1 MTTALSTQ
9 PLTTATLVARLDRLP
24 ASRFHAVVLVVAAMS
39 LFFDTLDTVVTG
51 FAFAA
56 FREEWHLGGLALG
69 VTSAIGLSGYLVGSV
84 IVGFA
89 ADRWGRKAV
98 MMGSL
103 VLYSLFSASRAL
115 APGIEVFV
123 VLNFFTWLFVGMESC
138 VVPPYLAELWPSRLR
153 GRFNGLMMGFFA
165 FGIALSPVWAL
176 VFLPSVGWRWML
188 ALTAP
193 FALLIGVMR
202 PFLPE
207 SPRWLLSQGRTA
219 EAEAVVAKIEAQVER
234 QTGPLPPIPIAPA
247 TAPAVTPVRAGAI
260 LGAGMLPL
268 TLMLWLVWFTEY
280 GVLYTFQSVLP
291 TLLAT
296 EGFSIVR
303 STQFSVV
310 IFSGFIPGYML
321 AGVFLDRFD
330 RKHWLMLSFLG
341 IGVSG
346 TLFGY
351 ARTPAEIMAC
361 AWFTAF
367 FLGNGSTSIY
377 TLTPELYP
385 TAIRTT
391 AMGFAS
397 AAGRAGGI
405 LLLLSFGVFALLQGR
420 LALFV
425 VSDGLLLLSIVAVA
439 LIGPRTRGR
448 TLEATSAALTG
459 PAAGLAASFTK

>member
-1 MTTALSTQ
+1 MPITTPA
-9 PLTTATLVARLDRLP
+9 LVARLDRLP
-24 ASRFHAVVLVVAAMS
+24 ASRFHVTVLVVAASS

-69 VTSAIGLSGYLVGSV
+69 VTSAIGLSGYLVGSTL
-84 IVGFA
+84 VGFA
-89 ADRWGRKAV
+89 ADHWGRKAV
-98 MMGSL
+98 MIGSL
-103 VLYSLFSASRAL
+103 ALYSLFSASRAL
-115 APGIEVFV
+115 SPGIEVFA
-123 VLNFFTWLFVGMESC
+123 VLNFLTWLFVGMESC

-165 FGIALSPVWAL
+165 LGIALAPVWAL
-176 VFLPSVGWRWML
+176 VFLPTAGWRWTL

-193 FALLIGVMR
+193 FALLIGAMR
-202 PFLPE
+202 SFLPE
-207 SPRWLLSQGRTA
+207 SPRWLLSRGRAA
-219 EAEAVVAKIEAQVER
+219 EAEAVVAGIEARVAR
-234 QTGPLPPIPIAPA
+234 TAGPLPLVADAPSLPVPPPA
-247 TAPAVTPVRAGAI
+247 RRADIVAPGILPV
-260 LGAGMLPL
+260 

-291 TLLAT
+291 SLLAMD
-296 EGFSIVR
+296 GFSIVR

-321 AGVFLDRFD
+321 SGVFLDWID
-330 RKHWLMLSFLG
+330 RKYWLILSFAG

-351 ARTPAEIMAC
+351 ANTPAEITAC

-367 FLGNGSTSIY
+367 L
-377 TLTPELYP
+377 PELYP
-385 TAIRTT
+385 TPIRTT

-397 AAGRAGGI
+397 AWGRAGGI
-405 LLLLSFGVFALLQGR
+405 LLLLAFGIFSVLQGR

-439 LIGPRTRGR
+439 IVGPRTRGR
-448 TLEATSAALTG
+448 PLEATSATP
-459 PAAGLAASFTK
+459 PAAAPVPGFAE

>member
-1 MTTALSTQ
+1 MPPPTT
-9 PLTTATLVARLDRLP
+9 LTTAALVARLDRLP
-24 ASRFHAVVLVVAAMS
+24 VSRFHFVVLVVAAMS

-56 FREEWHLGGLALG
+56 FREPWHLGGMALG
-69 VTSAIGLSGYLVGSV
+69 VTSAIGLGGYLVGSV
-84 IVGFA
+84 LVGFA
-89 ADRWGRKAV
+89 ADRWGRKTV

-103 VLYSLFSASRAL
+103 VLYSLCSAARAL
-115 APGIEVFV
+115 APGIEVFA

-176 VFLPSVGWRWML
+176 IFLPTLGWRWTL

-193 FALLIGVMR
+193 FALLIGAMR
-202 PFLPE
+202 SFLPE
-207 SPRWLLSQGRTA
+207 SPRWLLSQGRAA
-219 EAEAVVAKIEAQVER
+219 EAEAVVSAIEARVTR
-234 QTGPLPPIPIAPA
+234 GAGPLPAIAAIPVPAAAAP
-247 TAPAVTPVRAGAI
+247 PVRPGAV
-260 LGAGMLPL
+260 LAPGVLPL

-321 AGVFLDRFD
+321 SGVFLDRLD
-330 RKHWLMLSFLG
+330 RKTWLMLSFLG

-405 LLLLSFGVFALLQGR
+405 LLLLAFGVFSVLQGR

-425 VSDGLLLLSIVAVA
+425 VSDGLLALSIVAVA
-439 LIGPRTRGR
+439 ILGPRTRGR
-448 TLEATSAALTG
+448 TLEATSAD
-459 PAAGLAASFTK
+459 PADLPAGVPAE

>member
-1 MTTALSTQ
+1 MSPPG
-9 PLTTATLVARLDRLP
+9 PLTAATLAARLDRLP
-24 ASRFHAVVLVVAAMS
+24 ASRFHAVVLVVAAIS

-56 FREEWHLGGLALG
+56 FRQGWGLGGFALG
-69 VTSAIGLSGYLVGSV
+69 ITSAIGLAGYLVGSLL
-84 IVGFA
+84 VGFA

-98 MMGSL
+98 MMSSL
-103 VLYSLFSASRAL
+103 VLYSLFSAARAL
-115 APGIEVFV
+115 SPGIEVFAA
-123 VLNFFTWLFVGMESC
+123 LNFLTWLFVGMESC

-165 FGIALSPVWAL
+165 LGIALSPVWAL
-176 VFLPSVGWRWML
+176 IFLPTVGWRWTL

-193 FALLIGVMR
+193 FALLIGAMR
-202 PFLPE
+202 GLLPE
-207 SPRWLLSQGRTA
+207 SPRWLLSQGRAA
-219 EAEAVVAKIEAQVER
+219 EAEAVVTVIEARVER
-234 QTGPLPPIPIAPA
+234 STGPLPPV
-247 TAPAVTPVRAGAI
+247 PAVSPVAPSAPLRPGAV
-260 LGAGMLPL
+260 LGADLLPL

-291 TLLAT
+291 TLLAAD
-296 EGFSIVR
+296 GFSIVR

-321 AGVFLDRFD
+321 SGVFLDWFD
-330 RKHWLMLSFLG
+330 RKHWLVLSFLG

-346 TLFGY
+346 TLFGF
-351 ARTPAEIMAC
+351 ANTPAEIMAC

-377 TLTPELYP
+377 TLTPELYH

-405 LLLLSFGVFALLQGR
+405 LLLLAFGVFSVLQGR

-425 VSDGLLLLSIVAVA
+425 VSDGLLLLSTVAVLVVA
-439 LIGPRTRGR
+439 PRTRGR
-448 TLEATSAALTG
+448 TLEATSAATTEPG
-459 PAAGLAASFTK
+459 PTAVLSSPAR

>member
-1 MTTALSTQ
+1 M
-9 PLTTATLVARLDRLP
+9 
-24 ASRFHAVVLVVAAMS
+24 
-39 LFFDTLDTVVTG
+39 
-51 FAFAA
+51 
-56 FREEWHLGGLALG
+56 ALG
-69 VTSAIGLSGYLVGSV
+69 VTSAIGLAGYLVGSV
-84 IVGFA
+84 LVGFA
-89 ADRWGRKAV
+89 ADRWGRKTV

-103 VLYSLFSASRAL
+103 VLYSLFSAARAL
-115 APGIEVFV
+115 APGIEVFA

-176 VFLPSVGWRWML
+176 VFLPAVGWRWTL

-193 FALLIGVMR
+193 FALLIGAMR
-202 PFLPE
+202 SFLPE
-207 SPRWLLSQGRTA
+207 SPRWLLSQGRAA
-219 EAEAVVAKIEAQVER
+219 EAEAVVSAIEARVTR
-234 QTGPLPPIPIAPA
+234 GAGPLPAIAAIPVPAAAAP
-247 TAPAVTPVRAGAI
+247 PVRPGAV
-260 LGAGMLPL
+260 LAPGVLPL

-321 AGVFLDRFD
+321 SGVFLDRLD
-330 RKHWLMLSFLG
+330 RKTWLMLSFLG

-405 LLLLSFGVFALLQGR
+405 LLLLAFGVFSVLQGR

-425 VSDGLLLLSIVAVA
+425 VSDGLLALSIVAVA
-439 LIGPRTRGR
+439 ILGPRTRGR
-448 TLEATSAALTG
+448 TLEATSAD
-459 PAAGLAASFTK
+459 PADLPAGVPAE

>member
-1 MTTALSTQ
+1 MPSPT
-9 PLTTATLVARLDRLP
+9 PLTLASLVARLDRLP
-24 ASRFHAVVLVVAAMS
+24 VSRFHFVVLVVAAMS
-39 LFFDTLDTVVTG
+39 LFFDTLDTIVTG

-56 FREEWHLGGLALG
+56 FREPWHLGGLALG
-69 VTSAIGLSGYLVGSV
+69 VTSAIGLAGYLVGSV
-84 IVGFA
+84 LVGFA

-103 VLYSLFSASRAL
+103 ILYSLFSAARAL
-115 APGIEVFV
+115 SPGIEVFAT
-123 VLNFFTWLFVGMESC
+123 LNFFTWLFVGMESC

-176 VFLPSVGWRWML
+176 VFLPSVGWRWTL

-193 FALLIGVMR
+193 FALLIGAMR
-202 PFLPE
+202 TLLPE

-219 EAEAVVAKIEAQVER
+219 EAEAVLSGIEARVQR
-234 QTGPLPPIPIAPA
+234 
-247 TAPAVTPVRAGAI
+247 
-260 LGAGMLPL
+260 GAGTLPAIASVPAMLPTPPARPGAVLAAGVLPL

-310 IFSGFIPGYML
+310 IFSGFVPGYML
-321 AGVFLDRFD
+321 SGVFLDRFD
-330 RKHWLMLSFLG
+330 RKYWLILSFLG
-341 IGVSG
+341 IGISG

-351 ARTPAEIMAC
+351 AHTPAEIMAC

-367 FLGNGSTSIY
+367 FLGNGSTCIY
-377 TLTPELYP
+377 TFTPELYP
-385 TAIRTT
+385 TSIRTT

-397 AAGRAGGI
+397 AAGRVGGI
-405 LLLLSFGVFALLQGR
+405 LLLLAFGIFSLLQGR

-425 VSDGLLLLSIVAVA
+425 ISDGLLLLSIIAVA
-439 LIGPRTRGR
+439 LLGPRTRGR
-448 TLEATSAALTG
+448 TLKATSAA
-459 PAAGLAASFTK
+459 AAEPMDLSMQGAAE

>member
-1 MTTALSTQ
+1 MS
-9 PLTTATLVARLDRLP
+9 LTTPMLVARLDRLP
-24 ASRFHAVVLVVAAMS
+24 VSRFHFALLVIAGLS

-69 VTSAIGLSGYLVGSV
+69 VTSAIGLGGYLVGSV
-84 IVGFA
+84 LVGFV
-89 ADRWGRKAV
+89 ADRWGRKTV

-103 VLYSLFSASRAL
+103 VLYSVLSAARAL
-115 APGIEVFV
+115 SPGIEVFAT
-123 VLNFFTWLFVGMESC
+123 LNFFTWLFVGMESC

-176 VFLPSVGWRWML
+176 LFLPNFGWRWTL

-193 FALLIGVMR
+193 FALLIGTMR
-202 PFLPE
+202 TGLPE
-207 SPRWLLSQGRTA
+207 SPRWLLSQGRAA
-219 EAEAVVAKIEAQVER
+219 EAEAVVAGIEARVAR
-234 QTGPLPPIPIAPA
+234 SAGPLPPVVSLPPAPE
-247 TAPAVTPVRAGAI
+247 APAVRRRAI
-260 LGAGMLPL
+260 LAPGVLPV

-291 TLLAT
+291 TLLALD
-296 EGFSIVR
+296 GFSIVR

-321 AGVFLDRFD
+321 SGYFLDMVG
-330 RKHWLMLSFLG
+330 RKVWLMISFAG
-341 IGVSG
+341 IGISG

-351 ARTPAEIMAC
+351 AHSAAEIMAC

-377 TLTPELYP
+377 TYTPELYP

-391 AMGFAS
+391 AMGMAS
-397 AAGRAGGI
+397 AWGRAGGI

-420 LALFV
+420 LALFL
-425 VSDGLLLLSIVAVA
+425 VSDGLLLVSIVVVA
-439 LIGPRTRGR
+439 LVGPRTGGR
-448 TLEATSAALTG
+448 TLEATSTEAV
-459 PAAGLAASFTK
+459 PATASAG

>member
-1 MTTALSTQ
+1 MPPPTT
-9 PLTTATLVARLDRLP
+9 LTTAALVARLDRLP
-24 ASRFHAVVLVVAAMS
+24 VSRFHFVVLVVAAMS

-56 FREEWHLGGLALG
+56 FREPWHLGGMALG
-69 VTSAIGLSGYLVGSV
+69 VTSAIGLAGYLVGSV
-84 IVGFA
+84 LVGFA
-89 ADRWGRKAV
+89 ADRWGRKTV

-103 VLYSLFSASRAL
+103 VLYSLCSAARAL
-115 APGIEVFV
+115 APGIEVFA

-176 VFLPSVGWRWML
+176 IFLPTLGWRWTL

-193 FALLIGVMR
+193 FALLIGAMR
-202 PFLPE
+202 SFLPE
-207 SPRWLLSQGRTA
+207 SPRWLLSQGRAA
-219 EAEAVVAKIEAQVER
+219 EAEAVVSAIEARVTR
-234 QTGPLPPIPIAPA
+234 GAGPLPAIAAIPVPAAAAP
-247 TAPAVTPVRAGAI
+247 PVRPGAV
-260 LGAGMLPL
+260 LAPGVLPL

-321 AGVFLDRFD
+321 SGVFLDRLD
-330 RKHWLMLSFLG
+330 RKTWLMLSFLG

-397 AAGRAGGI
+397 AAGRAGGVV
-405 LLLLSFGVFALLQGR
+405 LLLAFGVFSVLQGR

-425 VSDGLLLLSIVAVA
+425 VSDGLLALSIVAVA
-439 LIGPRTRGR
+439 ILGPRTRGR
-448 TLEATSAALTG
+448 TLEATSAD
-459 PAAGLAASFTK
+459 PADLPAGVPAE

>member
-1 MTTALSTQ
+1 MPPPTT
-9 PLTTATLVARLDRLP
+9 LTTTSLVARLDRLP
-24 ASRFHAVVLVVAAMS
+24 VSRFHFVVLVVAAMS

-56 FREEWHLGGLALG
+56 FREPWHLGGMALG
-69 VTSAIGLSGYLVGSV
+69 VTSAIGLAGYLVGSV
-84 IVGFA
+84 LVGFA
-89 ADRWGRKAV
+89 ADRWGRKTV

-103 VLYSLFSASRAL
+103 VLYSLFSAARAL
-115 APGIEVFV
+115 APGIEVFA
-123 VLNFFTWLFVGMESC
+123 VLNFLTWLFVGMESC

-176 VFLPSVGWRWML
+176 VFLPAVGWRWTL

-193 FALLIGVMR
+193 FALLIGAMR
-202 PFLPE
+202 TLLPE
-207 SPRWLLSQGRTA
+207 SPRWLLSQGRVA
-219 EAEAVVAKIEAQVER
+219 EAEAVVSAIEARVTR
-234 QTGPLPPIPIAPA
+234 GAGPLPAIAAIPVPAAAAP
-247 TAPAVTPVRAGAI
+247 PVRPGAVLAAGV
-260 LGAGMLPL
+260 LPL

-321 AGVFLDRFD
+321 SGVFLDRLD
-330 RKHWLMLSFLG
+330 RKTWLMLSFLG

-405 LLLLSFGVFALLQGR
+405 LLLLAFGVFSVLQGR

-425 VSDGLLLLSIVAVA
+425 VSDGLLALSIVAVA
-439 LIGPRTRGR
+439 LLGPRTRGR
-448 TLEATSAALTG
+448 TLEATSAD
-459 PAAGLAASFTK
+459 PADLPAGVPAE

>member
-1 MTTALSTQ
+1 MSSPAA
-9 PLTTATLVARLDRLP
+9 LTTASLVARLDRLP
-24 ASRFHAVVLVVAAMS
+24 VSRFHFVVLVVAAMS

-56 FREEWHLGGLALG
+56 FREPWHLGGMALG
-69 VTSAIGLSGYLVGSV
+69 VTSAVGLAGYLVGSV
-84 IVGFA
+84 LVGFA
-89 ADRWGRKAV
+89 ADHWGRKTV

-103 VLYSLFSASRAL
+103 VLYSLFSAARAL
-115 APGIEVFV
+115 SPGIEVFAA
-123 VLNFFTWLFVGMESC
+123 LNFLTWLFVGMESC

-176 VFLPSVGWRWML
+176 VFLPAVGWRCTL

-193 FALLIGVMR
+193 FALLIGAMR
-202 PFLPE
+202 TVLPE
-207 SPRWLLSQGRTA
+207 SPRWLLSQGRAA
-219 EAEAVVAKIEAQVER
+219 EAEAVVSAIEAQVER
-234 QTGPLPPIPIAPA
+234 GAGTLPAITAVPVVVVAP
-247 TAPAVTPVRAGAI
+247 PVRPGAVLAAGV
-260 LGAGMLPL
+260 LPL

-296 EGFSIVR
+296 DGFSVVR
-303 STQFSVV
+303 SMQFSVV
-310 IFSGFIPGYML
+310 IFSGFVPGYML
-321 AGVFLDRFD
+321 SGVFLDRFD
-330 RKHWLMLSFLG
+330 RKTWLMLSFLG

-351 ARTPAEIMAC
+351 ARTPGEIMAC

-377 TLTPELYP
+377 TLTPEIYP
-385 TAIRTT
+385 TAVRTT

-405 LLLLSFGVFALLQGR
+405 LLLLAFGIFSVLQGR

-425 VSDGLLLLSIVAVA
+425 VSDGLLLLSVAAVA
-439 LIGPRTRGR
+439 FLGPRTRGR
-448 TLEATSAALTG
+448 TLEATSASQAG
-459 PAAGLAASFTK
+459 VPAE

>member
-1 MTTALSTQ
+1 MS
-9 PLTTATLVARLDRLP
+9 LTTATLVARLDRLP
-24 ASRFHAVVLVVAAMS
+24 VARFHFAVLVIAALS

-69 VTSAIGLSGYLVGSV
+69 VTSAIGLAGYLVGSV
-84 IVGFA
+84 LVGFL
-89 ADRWGRKAV
+89 ADRWGRKTV

-103 VLYSLFSASRAL
+103 VLYSLSSASRAL
-115 APGIEVFV
+115 SPGIEVFAT
-123 VLNFFTWLFVGMESC
+123 LNFFTWLFVGMESC
-138 VVPPYLAELWPSRLR
+138 VVPPYLAELWPTRVR

-176 VFLPSVGWRWML
+176 LFLPHFGWRWTL

-193 FALLIGVMR
+193 FALLIGAMR
-202 PFLPE
+202 TGLPE
-207 SPRWLLSQGRTA
+207 SPRWLLSQGRTVA
-219 EAEAVVAKIEAQVER
+219 AEAVVAGIEARVVR
-234 QTGPLPPIPIAPA
+234 STGAALPPVAALPPAAPVV
-247 TAPAVTPVRAGAI
+247 PARRRDIVAAGA
-260 LGAGMLPL
+260 LPV

-291 TLLAT
+291 TLLALD
-296 EGFSIVR
+296 GFSIVR

-310 IFSGFIPGYML
+310 IFSGFVPGYIL
-321 AGVFLDRFD
+321 SGYFLDLIG
-330 RKHWLMLSFLG
+330 RKYWLMVSFAG
-341 IGVSG
+341 IGISG

-351 ARTPAEIMAC
+351 AHTPAEIMVC

-385 TAIRTT
+385 TSIRTT

-397 AAGRAGGI
+397 AWGRAGGI
-405 LLLLSFGVFALLQGR
+405 ILLLSFGIFAVLQGR
-420 LALFV
+420 LALFL
-425 VSDGLLLLSIVAVA
+425 VSDGLLVLSIVTVA
-439 LIGPRTRGR
+439 IISPRTRGR
-448 TLEATSAALTG
+448 TLEASSAA
-459 PAAGLAASFTK
+459 AATAVAAE

>member
-1 MTTALSTQ
+1 MTI
-9 PLTTATLVARLDRLP
+9 TTPALVARLDRLP
-24 ASRFHAVVLVVAAMS
+24 ASRFHMTILVVAALS

-69 VTSAIGLSGYLVGSV
+69 VTSAIGLSGYLVGS
-84 IVGFA
+84 ILVGFA

-98 MMGSL
+98 MMGTL

-115 APGIEVFV
+115 SPGIEVFAA
-123 VLNFFTWLFVGMESC
+123 LNFLTWLFVGMESC

-176 VFLPSVGWRWML
+176 VFLPTVGWRWTL

-193 FALLIGVMR
+193 FALLIGAMR
-202 PFLPE
+202 TLLPE
-207 SPRWLLSQGRTA
+207 SPRWLLSRGRAA
-219 EAEAVVAKIEAQVER
+219 EAEAAVAGIEARVAR
-234 QTGPLPPIPIAPA
+234 TAGPLPPVADVPPL
-247 TAPAVTPVRAGAI
+247 PLPPPVRRSDIVAPGF
-260 LGAGMLPL
+260 LPV

-291 TLLAT
+291 SLLAMD
-296 EGFSIVR
+296 GFSIVR

-321 AGVFLDRFD
+321 SGVFLDWID
-330 RKHWLMLSFLG
+330 RKHWLMLSFAG

-351 ARTPAEIMAC
+351 ANTPAGIMAC

-367 FLGNGSTSIY
+367 FLGNGSTAIY

-385 TAIRTT
+385 TSIRTT

-397 AAGRAGGI
+397 AWGRAGGI
-405 LLLLSFGVFALLQGR
+405 LLLLAFGVFSVLQGR
-420 LALFV
+420 LALFL
-425 VSDGLLLLSIVAVA
+425 VSDGLLLLSIVVVA
-439 LIGPRTRGR
+439 IVGPRTRGR
-448 TLEATSAALTG
+448 PLEATSATP
-459 PAAGLAASFTK
+459 PAAAPVPGIAE

>member
-1 MTTALSTQ
+1 MPPPTT
-9 PLTTATLVARLDRLP
+9 LTTTSLVARLDRLP
-24 ASRFHAVVLVVAAMS
+24 VSRFHFVVLVVAAMS

-56 FREEWHLGGLALG
+56 FREPWHLGGMALG
-69 VTSAIGLSGYLVGSV
+69 VTSAIGLAGYLVGSV
-84 IVGFA
+84 LVGFA
-89 ADRWGRKAV
+89 ADRWGRKTV

-103 VLYSLFSASRAL
+103 VLYSLFSAARAL
-115 APGIEVFV
+115 APGIEVFA
-123 VLNFFTWLFVGMESC
+123 VLNFLTWLFVGMESC

-176 VFLPSVGWRWML
+176 VFLPTLGWRWTL

-193 FALLIGVMR
+193 FALLIGAMR
-202 PFLPE
+202 TLLPE
-207 SPRWLLSQGRTA
+207 SPRWLLSQGRVA
-219 EAEAVVAKIEAQVER
+219 EAEAVVSAIEARVR
-234 QTGPLPPIPIAPA
+234 RSAGPLPAITAVPVPPAP
-247 TAPAVTPVRAGAI
+247 PALRPGAI
-260 LGAGMLPL
+260 LAPGVLPI

-321 AGVFLDRFD
+321 SGVFLDRLD
-330 RKHWLMLSFLG
+330 RKTWLMLSFLG

-405 LLLLSFGVFALLQGR
+405 LLLLAFGVFSVLQGR

-425 VSDGLLLLSIVAVA
+425 VSDGLLALSIIAVAV
-439 LIGPRTRGR
+439 LGPSTRGR
-448 TLEATSAALTG
+448 TLEATSADLPVG
-459 PAAGLAASFTK
+459 VPAE

>member
-1 MTTALSTQ
+1 ML
-9 PLTTATLVARLDRLP
+9 LTTATLVARLDRLP
-24 ASRFHAVVLVVAAMS
+24 ASRFHVTVLVVSALS

-56 FREEWHLGGLALG
+56 FRDEWHLGGLALG
-69 VTSAIGLSGYLVGSV
+69 VTSAIGLSGYLVGS
-84 IVGFA
+84 ILVGFA

-103 VLYSLFSASRAL
+103 ILYSLFSASRAL
-115 APGIEVFV
+115 APGIEVFAA
-123 VLNFFTWLFVGMESC
+123 LNFFTWLFVGMESC

-176 VFLPSVGWRWML
+176 VFLPTVGWRWTL

-193 FALLIGVMR
+193 FALLIGAMR
-202 PFLPE
+202 SFLPE
-207 SPRWLLSQGRTA
+207 SPRWLLSRGRAA
-219 EAEAVVAKIEAQVER
+219 EAEAVVASIEARVAR
-234 QTGPLPPIPIAPA
+234 TAGPLPPVVLAPPMPPAPPARRADIVAPA
-247 TAPAVTPVRAGAI
+247 ILPV
-260 LGAGMLPL
+260 

-291 TLLAT
+291 SLLAMD
-296 EGFSIVR
+296 GFSIVR

-310 IFSGFIPGYML
+310 IFSGFVPGYML
-321 AGVFLDRFD
+321 SGVFLDWID
-330 RKHWLMLSFLG
+330 RKYWLMLSFAG
-341 IGVSG
+341 IGISG

-351 ARTPAEIMAC
+351 ANTPAEIMAC

-367 FLGNGSTSIY
+367 FLGNGSTCIY
-377 TLTPELYP
+377 TFTPELYP

-397 AAGRAGGI
+397 AWGRAGGI
-405 LLLLSFGVFALLQGR
+405 LLLLAFGIFSVLQGR
-420 LALFV
+420 LTLFL
-425 VSDGLLLLSIVAVA
+425 VSDGL
-439 LIGPRTRGR
+439 RC
-448 TLEATSAALTG
+448 
-459 PAAGLAASFTK
+459 